1 MPGLWPYRLKYLA
14 AAGVLFVVLILIERF
29 ASGLMRT
36 HGGDVFVVAWLYALL
51 RTVLI
56 FSPHMT
62 AMIVVALAFA
72 IELGQAFSLIE
83 RLGLGG
89 SDAAA
94 LALGRQF
101 DPYDLLAYVLGG
113 AGAYTADWLA
123 IGRHHRR

>member
-1 MPGLWPYRLKYLA
+1 MSGLWSYRLKYFA
-14 AAGVLFVVLILIERF
+14 AAAALFVVLVLIERF

-36 HGGDVFVVAWLYALL
+36 HGGDVVVVAWLYALL

-56 FSPHMT
+56 FSPQMT
-62 AMIVVALAFA
+62 AIIVVALAFV

-113 AGAYTADWLA
+113 AGAYAADWLA